1 MNWINVLVVLAL
13 TTFATMFATS
23 NAEGISIHLLGLS
36 TDPIPLYI
44 PIFGAFLVG
53 FAGGMAS
60 LSFSRRRHKQEINQ
74 LRQENQLLNQEVE
87 NLRNI
92 PLQDDL

>member
-13 TTFATMFATS
+13 STFATMFATS
-23 NAEGISIHLLGLS
+23 NSDRVTLHLLGLS
-36 TDPIPLYI
+36 SDAVPLYV
-44 PIFGAFLVG
+44 PIFAAFLFG
-53 FAGGMAS
+53 FAGGMAA
-60 LSFSRRRHKQEINQ
+60 LSFSRRKHKHEINQ
-74 LRQENQLLNQEVE
+74 LRNENHLLHQEVE

>member
-23 NAEGISIHLLGLS
+23 NAETISVHLLGLS
-36 TDPIPLYI
+36 SDPVPLYV
-44 PIFGAFLVG
+44 PIFAAFLIG
-53 FAGGMAS
+53 FSGGLAA
-60 LSFSRRRHKQEINQ
+60 LSFSRRKHKQEINQ
-74 LRQENQLLNQEVE
+74 LRHENQMLSQEVE